1 MTILSIRNFISQG
14 NKRKHNNKIAQNI
27 GFLIRFE
34 GFLFYTMYNKYVIMY
49 PQVRYLLYIVME
61 VLYVLYNYIESG
73 Y

>member
-1 MTILSIRNFISQG
+1 MKVYS
-14 NKRKHNNKIAQNI
+14 
-27 GFLIRFE
+27 
-34 GFLFYTMYNKYVIMY
+34 FLFYTMYNKYVIIY